1 MSIETTPPPK
11 TLLDADKV
19 IYREKCIVLNV
30 YIQKKSL
37 KNCSAKFPGKKLK
50 KRKSQ

>member
-1 MSIETTPPPK
+1 MSIETTPPSK

-30 YIQKKSL
+30 YITKE
-37 KNCSAKFPGKKLK
+37 KFKKLL
-50 KRKSQ
+50 S